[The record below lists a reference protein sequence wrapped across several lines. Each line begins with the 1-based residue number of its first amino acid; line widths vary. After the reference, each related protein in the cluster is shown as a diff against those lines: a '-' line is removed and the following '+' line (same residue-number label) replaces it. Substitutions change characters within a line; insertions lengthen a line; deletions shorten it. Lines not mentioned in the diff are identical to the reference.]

1 MKLGILDLGTN
12 TFNLIIVDTRL
23 NSLFTILHDEK
34 IAVKLGSGGINSG
47 IIVKDAYSRALD
59 AIGQYK
65 QVLNQFEVEKVAAY
79 ATSAI
84 RSAQNGESLISDIQ
98 VKYGIHPQIIS
109 GELEAE
115 LIYHGVKLA
124 LPFKPKK
131 PILIMDIG
139 GGSVEFIISDH
150 AKILWRGS
158 YNIGVARLLD
168 KIKPSNPVSD
178 SQVSDIESL
187 LHIELDSLFKAIDT
201 YKPVILIGSS
211 GSFDTF
217 IDLLYPGNKSST
229 GYAQASTEIN
239 TKDFQKLYNTLI
251 NSSLEKRLAM
261 PGMPDFRAEMIVLA
275 IIEVHY
281 LVKRGNIQRIIQS
294 AYALKEGAIHLMI
307 QDNG

>member
-1 MKLGILDLGTN
+1 MILGILDLGTN
-12 TFNLIIVDTRL
+12 TFNLIIVDVHI
-23 NSLFTILHDEK
+23 NSQFSILFDKK

-65 QVLNQFEVEKVAAY
+65 EVLSQFEVEKVAAY

-84 RSAQNGESLISDIQ
+84 RSAQNGENLIRDIREI
-98 VKYGIHPQIIS
+98 YGIHPQIIS

-124 LPFKPKK
+124 LHDKPEK

-150 AKILWRGS
+150 EKILWKES
-158 YNIGVARLLD
+158 YKIGVARLLE
-168 KIKPSNPVSD
+168 KIKPSNPISN
-178 SQVSDIESL
+178 SQVSNTEDL
-187 LHIELDSLFKAIDT
+187 LYTELDSLFKAINKH
-201 YKPVILIGSS
+201 KPETLVGSS

-217 IDLLYPGNKSST
+217 IDLLYPGKKPGS
-229 GYAQASTEIN
+229 GYAQASNEIDSE
-239 TKDFQKLYNTLI
+239 DFQNLYNTLI
-251 NSSLEKRLAM
+251 NSSLEERLAM

-281 LVKRGNIQRIIQS
+281 LVKRSNIQRIIQS

>member
-12 TFNLIIVDTRL
+12 TFNLIIVDARL
-23 NSLFTILHDEK
+23 NSQFTILHDEK

-47 IIVKDAYSRALD
+47 VIVKDAYSRAMN
-59 AIGQYK
+59 AVKQYK
-65 QVLNQFEVEKVAAY
+65 QVLNQFKVEKVAAY

-84 RSAQNGESLISDIQ
+84 RGAQNGESLIWEIEK
-98 VKYGIHPQIIS
+98 KYGIHPQIIS

-124 LPFKPKK
+124 LPFKPEK

-139 GGSVEFIISDH
+139 GGSVEFIISNN
-150 AKILWRGS
+150 KNILWKGS
-158 YNIGVARLLD
+158 YKIGVARLLE
-168 KIKPSNPVSD
+168 KINPSNPISD
-178 SQVSDIESL
+178 SQIRDIESL

-201 YKPVILIGSS
+201 YKPEILIGSS

-217 IDLLYPGNKSST
+217 IDLLYHGNKPGT
-229 GYAQASTEIN
+229 GSVQASNEISI
-239 TKDFQKLYNTLI
+239 KDFAILYNTLI
-251 NSSLEKRLAM
+251 NSSLEERLAM

-275 IIEVHY
+275 IIEVQY
-281 LVKRGNIQRIIQS
+281 LIKRANIQRIMQS

>member
-12 TFNLIIVDTRL
+12 TFNLIIVDAGL
-23 NSLFTILHDEK
+23 NSQFTILHDEK

-47 IIVKDAYSRALD
+47 VIVKDAYLRAMD

-65 QVLNQFEVEKVAAY
+65 QILSQFAVEKVAAY

-84 RSAQNGESLISDIQ
+84 RSAQNGENLIRDIQ
-98 VKYGIHPQIIS
+98 EKYGIHPQIIS

-124 LPFKPKK
+124 LPFKSGK

-150 AKILWRGS
+150 EKILWKES
-158 YNIGVARLLD
+158 YKIGVARLLE
-168 KIKPSNPVSD
+168 KIKPSNPISD
-178 SQVSDIESL
+178 SQVNSINDL
-187 LHIELDSLFKAIDT
+187 LHTELDSLFKAIEK
-201 YKPVILIGSS
+201 YKPVILVGSS

-217 IDLLYPGNKSST
+217 IASVYSGNKSGS
-229 GYAQASTEIN
+229 GYTKASTEIG
-239 TKDFQKLYNTLI
+239 TEDFQKLYNILI
-251 NSSLEKRLAM
+251 NSSLEERLAM
-261 PGMPDFRAEMIVLA
+261 PGMPNFRAEMIVLA
-275 IIEVHY
+275 IIEVQY
-281 LVKRGNIQRIIQS
+281 IVKRANIQRIIQS
-294 AYALKEGAIHLMI
+294 AYALKEGAIHLII

>member
-12 TFNLIIVDTRL
+12 TFNLIIVDAPL
-23 NSLFTILHDEK
+23 NSQFTILHDEK

-47 IIVKDAYSRALD
+47 VIVKDAYSRAMN
-59 AIGQYK
+59 AIRHYK
-65 QVLNQFEVEKVAAY
+65 QVLKQFEVEKVAAY

-84 RSAQNGESLISDIQ
+84 RSAQNGENLIWDIQ
-98 VKYGIHPQIIS
+98 EKYGIHPQIIS

-139 GGSVEFIISDH
+139 GGSVEFIISHH
-150 AKILWRGS
+150 AKMQWRGS
-158 YNIGVARLLD
+158 YKIGVARLLE
-168 KIKPSNPVSD
+168 KIKPSNPISD
-178 SQVSDIESL
+178 SQIRDIESL
-187 LHIELDSLFKAIDT
+187 LYIELDSLFKAIDT

-217 IDLLYPGNKSST
+217 IDLLNIGNTSGT
-229 GYAQASTEIN
+229 GSVKASNEISIEG
-239 TKDFQKLYNTLI
+239 FQKLYNNLI
-251 NSSLEKRLAM
+251 NSNLEERLAM

-275 IIEVHY
+275 IIEVQY
-281 LVKRGNIQRIIQS
+281 LVKRANIQRIIQS
-294 AYALKEGAIHLMI
+294 AYALKEGAIHLMT
-307 QDNG
+307 QNNG